1 MATQLTRSR
10 QRSVWRFL
18 LLTLPAILYASLVMA
33 QEKAKLGAVRFPVS
47 CSPPAQQQFDR
58 ALAALH
64 SFWYEEALR
73 GFTAVTETDPGC
85 AMGHWGIAMSIYYPL
100 WVPPSEATL
109 NKGLAAVA
117 KAKAIGVKTERE
129 RAYVEAIAVFY
140 KDADKLDHRSRAVA
154 YEKAME
160 GLYRQYPTD
169 REAAIFYAL
178 ALNAT
183 APPTDK
189 TYANQLKAGEILE
202 RVFAEQPS
210 HPGVAHYIIHSYDNP
225 PLARRGLSA
234 AQRFARIAP
243 SVPHAQ
249 HMPSHIFTRL
259 GLWQESIQSNLGAV
273 AASKEYAAKAHPGAA
288 YYEHLHAL
296 DYLGYAY
303 LQTAQDRKAKGVLD
317 ELLSIRKVQPEA
329 FQAAYAF
336 AAIPARYVLER
347 RRWSEAAALTVHP
360 TAFPWNRFGWAEAVT
375 YFARALG
382 SARSGNV
389 SDARLNIEKL
399 ESLQDALARG
409 KETYWAKQVEIQRRV
424 ATAWLGLATGKKEEA
439 LKLMQSAVD
448 LEDATEKHPVTP
460 APILPAGEMLGEML
474 LELGHPSEALREF
487 EASQRVEPNRFRGL
501 HGAAKAAHLSGNR
514 EKAEQYYAKL
524 MSLSESADTDRPE
537 IEEARI
543 FLKR

>member
-1 MATQLTRSR
+1 
-10 QRSVWRFL
+10 
-18 LLTLPAILYASLVMA
+18 
-33 QEKAKLGAVRFPVS
+33 
-47 CSPPAQQQFDR
+47 
-58 ALAALH
+58 
-64 SFWYEEALR
+64 
-73 GFTAVTETDPGC
+73 
-85 AMGHWGIAMSIYYPL
+85 MGHWGIAMSIYYPL

-129 RAYVEAIAVFY
+129 RAYVEAIAIFY

-234 AQRFARIAP
+234 AQRFAKIAP

-259 GLWQESIQSNLGAV
+259 GLWQESIQSNLGAA

-303 LQTAQDRKAKGVLD
+303 LTGRPKA
-317 ELLSIRKVQPEA
+317 S
-329 FQAAYAF
+329 
-336 AAIPARYVLER
+336 
-347 RRWSEAAALTVHP
+347 LT
-360 TAFPWNRFGWAEAVT
+360 
-375 YFARALG
+375 
-382 SARSGNV
+382 SC
-389 SDARLNIEKL
+389 
-399 ESLQDALARG
+399 
-409 KETYWAKQVEIQRRV
+409 
-424 ATAWLGLATGKKEEA
+424 
-439 LKLMQSAVD
+439 
-448 LEDATEKHPVTP
+448 
-460 APILPAGEMLGEML
+460 
-474 LELGHPSEALREF
+474 
-487 EASQRVEPNRFRGL
+487 
-501 HGAAKAAHLSGNR
+501 
-514 EKAEQYYAKL
+514 
-524 MSLSESADTDRPE
+524 
-537 IEEARI
+537 
-543 FLKR
+543 